1 MPTYFLSVIAP
12 IGASLAAP
20 AGAAHVVEVLRVE
33 VAAGIEFVRKHADEI
48 ARDCSRYG
56 KTYTAL
62 HVRDTLPEDEA
73 RAVRMLPPELR
84 AVADAVPM
92 PPGCDVA
99 LSMTEA
105 GAVCIYSRAMRCEFY
120 VQPAEL
126 REHLRRL
133 AAEFAE
139 LRELEGFAL

>member
-1 MPTYFLSVIAP
+1 MPTFYLSVIAP

-20 AGAAHVVEVLRVE
+20 TGAAHVVEVLRVD

-56 KTYTAL
+56 SSYCAL
-62 HVRDTLPEDEA
+62 MVRAELPEDEA

-92 PPGCDVA
+92 PPGLDVA

-105 GAVCIYSRAMRCEFY
+105 GAVSIYSRAMRCEY
-120 VQPAEL
+120 CAQPAEL
-126 REHLRRL
+126 GEHLRRL
-133 AAEFAE
+133 VAEFAE

>member
-1 MPTYFLSVIAP
+1 MPTFYVSVIAP

-20 AGAAHVVEVLRVE
+20 TGAAHVVEVLRVD
-33 VAAGIEFVRKHADEI
+33 VAAGIEFVRKHADQI

-56 KTYTAL
+56 RTYHAL
-62 HVRDTLPEDEA
+62 MVRERLPDDEA

-92 PPGCDVA
+92 PAGLDVA
-99 LSMTEA
+99 LSMTES
-105 GAVCIYSRAMRCEFY
+105 GAVCMHSRAMRCELY

-126 REHLRRL
+126 AEQLQRL

>member
-1 MPTYFLSVIAP
+1 MATFFLSVIAP

-20 AGAAHVVEVLRVE
+20 SGAVHVVDVLRVD
-33 VAAGIEFVRKHADEI
+33 VAAGIEFVRQHADEI

-56 KTYTAL
+56 STYCAL
-62 HVRDTLPEDEA
+62 MVRSELPEDEA
-73 RAVRMLPPELR
+73 RAVRVLPPELR
-84 AVADAVPM
+84 AVADAVAM
-92 PPGCDVA
+92 PAGLDVS
-99 LSMTEA
+99 LRMTEA
-105 GAVCIYSRAMRCEFY
+105 GAVSVHSRAMRCEFV

-126 REHLRRL
+126 GEQLRRL

>member
-1 MPTYFLSVIAP
+1 MPTFFVSVIAP

-33 VAAGIEFVRKHADEI
+33 VAAGIEFVRQHADQI

-56 KTYTAL
+56 ATYCAL
-62 HVRDTLPEDEA
+62 MVRDALPDDEA

-84 AVADAVPM
+84 AVADALPM
-92 PPGCDVA
+92 PAGCDVA
-99 LSMTEA
+99 LSMTEG
-105 GAVCIYSRAMRCEFY
+105 GAVCIHSRAMRCEFY
-120 VQPAEL
+120 VKPAEL
-126 REHLRRL
+126 GEHLRRL
-133 AAEFAE
+133 AAEFAA